1 MKFLANGE
9 YQRDRVRQYFEG
21 LISRLE
27 GRPEVQSAAA
37 TMELPL
43 SGGGYRI
50 WQGFE
55 VLENPSTGTEKTI
68 AVSNSVT
75 PHFFETMHMSV
86 YRGRGL
92 TEQDT
97 STSPRVVV
105 VSDMFARTFLP
116 GHDAVG
122 KQIRFESDKHLW
134 EIVGVVNDVKP
145 DTLDGRANP
154 VVYRPFAQH
163 PAPFMAI
170 VVRTRV
176 DPAALAPSINAELQ
190 SIDADVPPYRLR
202 TGEDLVGRT
211 LGTRRFGTALMVAF
225 AAIALVLALVG
236 LYAVISNLIVQS
248 TREIGL
254 RVALGASR
262 AQVLRSVLREALG
275 PSAVGLLLGS
285 VTAAVAAPA
294 MQSLL
299 FGVEPLDPAVML
311 LVPLVL
317 AFACVLAC
325 LIPARRALRVDP
337 IIALRAD

>member
-1 MKFLANGE
+1 MSINATGF
-9 YQRDRVRQYFEG
+9 VRYFEAV
-21 LISRLE
+21 IARLE
-27 GRPEVQSAAA
+27 GRPDVHSAAA

-55 VLENPSTGTEKTI
+55 VLKNPGTGTKKTL
-68 AVSNSVT
+68 AVSNSIT
-75 PHFFETMHMSV
+75 PHFFNTMHMSV
-86 YRGRGL
+86 HRGRGL

-97 STSPRVVV
+97 ATSPPVLV

-116 GHDAVG
+116 GQDPLG
-122 KQIRFESDKHLW
+122 QQIRFESDKHLW

-145 DTLDGRANP
+145 DSLESRPNP

-163 PAPFMAI
+163 PGPFMAI
-170 VVRTRV
+170 VVRTQV
-176 DPAALAPSINAELQ
+176 DPAALAPSIAAELQ

-275 PSAVGLLLGS
+275 PSAVGLVLGS
-285 VTAAVAAPA
+285 VAAALTAPA

-311 LVPLVL
+311 LVPVVL

-325 LIPARRALRVDP
+325 VIPARRALRVDP
-337 IIALRAD
+337 MIALRAD